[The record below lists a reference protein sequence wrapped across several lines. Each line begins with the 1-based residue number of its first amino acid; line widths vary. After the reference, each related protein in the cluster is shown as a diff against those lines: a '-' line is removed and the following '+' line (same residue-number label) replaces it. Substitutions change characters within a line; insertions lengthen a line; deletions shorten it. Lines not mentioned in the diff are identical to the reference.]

1 MFDLD
6 SKKSAK
12 LKGKAISWAKNGQEL
27 ITSVD
32 YVILAIKPQ
41 DIDVFLA
48 QVKGHFLKS
57 KPVLVSVAAGVKL
70 SVFEKILAGI
80 KVIRVMPNLA
90 LRINQSVSF
99 ISGGN
104 KADDKSVKIVKNIFK
119 LVGEVFIIKEK
130 FMDKVTAITGSG
142 PGYVYY
148 FMRAM
153 YEAACD
159 FGFSKSD
166 ARKMVLN
173 TFKGAVGLAEATD
186 MDFSV
191 LQDAVTSKKGTT
203 EAAIKV
209 FDKGKVQK
217 VIKDGINAAYK
228 RAKEL
233 SC

>member
-1 MFDLD
+1 
-6 SKKSAK
+6 
-12 LKGKAISWAKNGQEL
+12 
-27 ITSVD
+27 
-32 YVILAIKPQ
+32 
-41 DIDVFLA
+41 
-48 QVKGHFLKS
+48 
-57 KPVLVSVAAGVKL
+57 
-70 SVFEKILAGI
+70 
-80 KVIRVMPNLA
+80 MPNLA

-104 KADDKSVKIVKNIFK
+104 KVDVKSIKIVKNIFK

-203 EAAIKV
+203 EAAIKR
-209 FDKGKVQK
+209 FEKSKMAGI
-217 VIKDGINAAYK
+217 IKAGVRAACV

-233 SC
+233 SN